1 MLEIISKLE
10 ALEKRK
16 EKFDFKIKKSTF
28 FAFYQWRVNIQNMS
42 NPRNNNQPSSTGYKF
57 KENVQNLVFL
67 RAPGIFRSLYK
78 TQDDHAYLELWH
90 SQNRLFK
97 HFQRYLGIFTDID
110 AYSGTLT
117 GAQLVGR
124 GEASPALLENSKK

>member
-1 MLEIISKLE
+1 
-10 ALEKRK
+10 
-16 EKFDFKIKKSTF
+16 
-28 FAFYQWRVNIQNMS
+28 MS
-42 NPRNNNQPSSTGYKF
+42 NPRNNKQPSSNGCKF
-57 KENVQNLVFL
+57 KENVQNPGFF

-78 TQDDHAYLELWH
+78 AYDDHTYLELWH

-97 HFQRYLGIFTDID
+97 HFQKYLGIFTDID